1 MSSTVR
7 AGEARIETQSHAPG
21 GAWTRGE
28 MLAVAGS
35 HQVRDDDVVL
45 VGLGLPQVAA
55 LLARQ
60 THASGVSLLLEVGVF
75 GAAPREPTMGVADPR
90 MWADATAFSSLIEV
104 LGVMLHGGR
113 VTLGLLGALQVDR
126 WGSINTT
133 QVPTA
138 RGGIR
143 RFNGSGGGNDVSSHA
158 GRTVI
163 IMAHEPRKFASRLD
177 FVTSPG
183 RKVGDKDRAELWLFG
198 GGPSEIVTDRA
209 IISLGPD
216 GPVLAA
222 VHTGEDPELVARDTP
237 IPLLMPS
244 GGPVVTPPPTE
255 RELSLIRAELDPLGW
270 YTR

>member
-1 MSSTVR
+1 MNAQTGL
-7 AGEARIETQSHAPG
+7 AGAPSAAAARS
-21 GAWTRGE
+21 WTRGE
-28 MLAVAGS
+28 MMAVAGS
-35 HQVRDDDVVL
+35 HQVRDEDVVL

-55 LLARQ
+55 LLARH
-60 THASGVSLLLEVGVF
+60 THAAGVSLLLEAGIF
-75 GAAPREPTMGVADPR
+75 GTAPREPAMGVADPR
-90 MWADATAFSSLIEV
+90 MWAGATAFGSLLEV
-104 LGVMLHGGR
+104 LGAMLHGGR

-183 RKVGDKDRAELWLFG
+183 RKVGDKDRAELGLSG

-209 IISLGPD
+209 VISLGPE

-222 VHTGEDPELVARDTP
+222 VHPGEDPELVARDTP

-255 RELSLIRAELDPLGW
+255 RELSLIRSELDPLGW